1 MGNILSDIVNGF
13 GNALSGITGHGRT
26 VQQFRP
32 PVGFTTRPNPNDPN
46 PSEAIAD
53 ALRVQ
58 HDIDRDAGQ

>member
-32 PVGFTTRPNPNDPN
+32 PVGFTSVPNPNDPS
-46 PSEAIAD
+46 PGT
-53 ALRVQ
+53 ALRDASEVQ
-58 HDIDRDAGQ
+58 RFIDQHG